1 VEYIDLETWDRRSYF
16 ERYLGTDF
24 PYIVITAHVD
34 VTNLLAFTLKHGLS
48 SYLSMVFAAH
58 HAADS
63 IVNFHYRTKE
73 DRPVFFDTMYPC
85 FTYMPE
91 GSELFILVTMDY
103 VEDILMFN
111 EKAKAHIAAQ
121 GSDPG
126 WDDAVAKGGATIGYS
141 GVPWIQYTHVT
152 RTIMKFGVDSA
163 PKITWGK
170 YFSQGDRTLAALSVQ
185 THHGL
190 MDGIHVGWFYERMQ
204 QCIDSLPV

>member
-1 VEYIDLETWDRRSYF
+1 MEYIDLETWDRRSYF

-24 PYIVITAHVD
+24 PYIVITAHID
-34 VTNLLAFTLKHGLS
+34 VTDLLVFTRKHGLS

-58 HAADS
+58 HTAES
-63 IVNFHYRTKE
+63 IVNFRYRIR
-73 DRPVFFDTMYPC
+73 DGRPVVHETTCPC
-85 FTYMPE
+85 FTYLPE
-91 GSELFILVTMDY
+91 GQELFILVTMDF
-103 VEDILMFN
+103 VDDILQFH

-121 GSDPG
+121 ATDPG
-126 WDDAVAKGGATIGYS
+126 WEDAAARAGATIGYS

-152 RTIMKFGVDSA
+152 RTIMKFGQDSS

-170 YFSQGDRTLAALSVQ
+170 YFNEGGRTMTALSVQ

-204 QCIDSLPV
+204 QYIDSLA